1 MTAALPPAADML
13 PSLSASIQV
22 LLLLSALTVLPAAV
36 LMMTSFTRI
45 IVVLAILRQALG
57 LGQSPPN
64 QLLVG
69 LALLMTLF
77 VMRPTLDTVVETA
90 YRPLMAGTI
99 PAETALGRGGDAFK
113 TFMLAQTRRRD
124 LERFVALSG
133 AGPFARPA
141 DVPVTIVVPA
151 FAASELKTALQIGFI
166 IYLPFLVIDLVVA
179 SVLMAMG
186 MMMVSP
192 MTVSLPVKLALF
204 ISIDGWTLVM
214 GSLARS
220 FTA

>member
-1 MTAALPPAADML
+1 MSAAPSLAEAL
-13 PSLSASIQV
+13 PSLSSSIQV

-45 IVVLAILRQALG
+45 VVVLAILRQALG

-69 LALLMTLF
+69 LALLLTLF
-77 VMRPTLDTVVETA
+77 VMRPTLNVIEAQA
-90 YRPLMAGTI
+90 YRPLMAGSV
-99 PAETALGRGGDAFK
+99 PAEIALARAGDSLK
-113 TFMLAQTRRRD
+113 TFMLAQTRKRD
-124 LERFVALSG
+124 LERFVQLAD
-133 AGPFARPA
+133 AGTFAKPA
-141 DVPVTIVVPA
+141 DVPLSIVVPA
-151 FAASELKTALQIGFI
+151 FAASELKTALQIGFV
-166 IYLPFLVIDLVVA
+166 IYLPFLVIDLIVA
-179 SVLMAMG
+179 SVLMALG

-220 FTA
+220 FSP

>member
-1 MTAALPPAADML
+1 MTTPPLPDML
-13 PSLSASIQV
+13 PSLSSSIQV
-22 LLLLSALTVLPAAV
+22 LLLLSSLTVLPAAV

-45 IVVLAILRQALG
+45 VVVLAVLRQALG

-77 VMRPTLDTVVETA
+77 VMRPTFTVIEAQA
-90 YRPLMAGTI
+90 YRPLMAGTVSS
-99 PAETALGRGGDAFK
+99 EVALGRAGDAFK
-113 TFMLAQTRRRD
+113 TFMLTQTRKAD
-124 LERFVALSG
+124 LERFVALAD
-133 AGPFARPA
+133 AGRFAAPA
-141 DVPVTIVVPA
+141 DVPLTIVVPA
-151 FAASELKTALQIGFI
+151 FAASELKTALQIGFV
-166 IYLPFLVIDLVVA
+166 IYLPFLVIDLIVA
-179 SVLMAMG
+179 SVLMSLG

-214 GSLARS
+214 GSLVRS
-220 FTA
+220 FGG